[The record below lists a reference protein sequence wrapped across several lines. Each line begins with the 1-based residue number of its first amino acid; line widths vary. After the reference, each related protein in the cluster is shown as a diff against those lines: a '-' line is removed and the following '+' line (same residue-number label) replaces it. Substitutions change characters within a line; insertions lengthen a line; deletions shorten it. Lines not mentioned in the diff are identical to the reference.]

1 MLCDDDDM
9 LYDEPLFRLVLC
21 LRRHRFL
28 LQALRCFRERL
39 FHVENS
45 ELPYTQT
52 PWTSGSGGVAVDA
65 TAELTLM
72 QYSDACDADEHVRP
86 RIQPPQPHPSPSSF
100 IPSTSLMSMH
110 FVSAYGLVRCFMPPN
125 FSFSHAK
132 SCLSLSQASW
142 FLYPPILR
150 ER

>member
-1 MLCDDDDM
+1 MRCMMSRWCCACAGIASSCRRSLDFGSA
-9 LYDEPLFRLVLC
+9 LF
-21 LRRHRFL
+21 
-28 LQALRCFRERL
+28 L

-52 PWTSGSGGVAVDA
+52 PWTSGSGGLAVDA

-110 FVSAYGLVRCFMPPN
+110 CISAYVSVRCFMPPN

-132 SCLSLSQASW
+132 SCLTFPQASS